1 MYPWTK
7 KKGKRDKKTPATTY
21 SRTSSTSTT
30 IGNAAFDGRVRDGIG
45 SGHCFRVTGINW
57 VLGKSSYELF
67 PLFFEIHALRIRK
80 DLEHILNH
88 ILLKKEPKIVS
99 DLYPS

>member
-1 MYPWTK
+1 MKEWEIK
-7 KKGKRDKKTPATTY
+7 NPATTY

-57 VLGKSSYELF
+57 VFGDQLSYSLF
-67 PLFFEIHALRIRK
+67 PLFLEIHALRVLE
-80 DLEHILNH
+80 DLEHI
-88 ILLKKEPKIVS
+88 
-99 DLYPS
+99 

>member
-1 MYPWTK
+1 MIVDIGLKTK
-7 KKGKRDKKTPATTY
+7 KNNPKIAIALPQKKYTERKAVKKKAIKTPATTY

-57 VLGKSSYELF
+57 CLGISF
-67 PLFFEIHALRIRK
+67 I
-80 DLEHILNH
+80 D
-88 ILLKKEPKIVS
+88 
-99 DLYPS
+99 

>member
-7 KKGKRDKKTPATTY
+7 KKGKKAIKNPATTY

-67 PLFFEIHALRIRK
+67 PLFFEIHALRIMEGFRT
-80 DLEHILNH
+80 HIESH
-88 ILLKKEPKIVS
+88 LKKELKIVS